1 LVAASVAASVPDAQ
15 YSSDVLQEDLS
26 PLNPLM
32 SWGSLNTPPKHKG
45 KNHMNTLQN
54 KRVAILAT
62 EGFEYVELVEPRKA
76 LGQAGAKTEVVSPKD
91 GKIKGWATNKMGWR
105 RRCWRAAEFR

>member
-1 LVAASVAASVPDAQ
+1 
-15 YSSDVLQEDLS
+15 
-26 PLNPLM
+26 
-32 SWGSLNTPPKHKG
+32 
-45 KNHMNTLQN
+45 MNTLQN

-91 GKIKGWATNKMGWR
+91 GKIKGWATNKMGLPGGVMNSDKLRIEPR
-105 RRCWRAAEFR
+105 RSSL